1 MQQFQLT
8 IPEPCHESWQQMTP
22 TQQGRFCNACAKE
35 VIDFSTMSDHEV
47 LNYFNNLKHDNVCG
61 RALPSQLERTIALP
75 NEPAKKRFWYWN
87 YITLFFLLFSKN
99 STAHKPHGGIA
110 FTKFNLNTL
119 KDFTFDLTTRKSSKQ
134 KIWVSKII
142 HGKITDENGRGIAAA
157 TIAVKGTDRNVQ
169 SDSKGVY
176 TIKVNPATEML
187 EISAGGYS
195 KTIFVLSGLS
205 NYDFTLSASARDIII
220 FAGKMIKRPESPK
233 KQERYAPVTITGNI
247 INQKGDVIPFA
258 SVKVF
263 NSQTG
268 IIADSAGKFTI
279 TVNDINNKIEVSAVG
294 YKSKIIEASSK
305 EILEN
310 IILEN
315 AFSITMQPLVVV
327 GYQQTNTGLVCRVG
341 GVSVRRKSSRQSL
354 PDTLKQVFNF
364 KKNSVKIY
372 PSPVTRGSAFSVT
385 VSSKQ
390 TGEHSIQI
398 IDVQGRVVLKQ
409 QVQINAKEQTV
420 QLQSSNNWSAG
431 IYFIRVF
438 NTNNSLLSTNSFS
451 VQ

>member
-8 IPEPCHESWQQMTP
+8 IPEPCHESWQHMTP

-35 VIDFSTMSDHEV
+35 VIDFSVMSDHEV
-47 LNYFNNLKHDNVCG
+47 LNYFNNKKHENVCG
-61 RALPSQLERTIALP
+61 RALPSQLERTIAVN
-75 NEPAKKRFWYWN
+75 NEPVIKRYWYWN
-87 YITLFFLLFSKN
+87 YITMFFLLFSKN
-99 STAHKPHGGIA
+99 SAANKPHGGISIS
-110 FTKFNLNTL
+110 KFNLKSLNDFSADL
-119 KDFTFDLTTRKSSKQ
+119 INQKSGKD

-142 HGKITDENGRGIAAA
+142 RGKITDENGRGIADAMI
-157 TIAVKGTDRNVQ
+157 TVKGTNRTVQ
-169 SDSKGVY
+169 SDSNGVY
-176 TIKVNPATEML
+176 TIKVNPATEVL

-195 KTIFVLSGLS
+195 KAIFVLSGLS
-205 NYDFTLSASARDIII
+205 NYDFTLSASARDIVV
-220 FAGKMIKRPESPK
+220 FAGKMIKRPVSPK
-233 KQERYAPVTITGNI
+233 KQERYAPVTITGNV
-247 INQKGDVIPFA
+247 INKNGDGIPFA

-279 TVNDINNKIEVSAVG
+279 TVNDINNKVEISAVG
-294 YKSKIIEASSK
+294 YTTKIIEASSK
-305 EILEN
+305 ETIEN

-315 AFSITMQPLVVV
+315 AYSITLQPLVVMS
-327 GYQQTNTGLVCRVG
+327 YDHITRISCTMG
-341 GVSVRRKSSRQSL
+341 GVCTVQKISKRSL

-364 KKNSVKIY
+364 KKSSVKIY

-385 VSSKQ
+385 ISSKQ
-390 TGEHSIQI
+390 AGDHSIQVV
-398 IDVQGRVVLKQ
+398 DVQGRVLLKQ
-409 QVQINAKEQTV
+409 QIQINAKEQTV
-420 QLQSSNNWSAG
+420 QLQTSNNWSAG